1 MKTVLVLIPS
11 LFALLSGVAAHAGEP
26 AGDVL
31 LAVGKV
37 WVESGSQR
45 IALVRGQQVEV
56 GQKLVTR
63 EGGHVHV
70 RMKDGGLVALRPN
83 SELEIQVFDYDPAN
97 PGAGKVR
104 YSLRQGVARSVTGA
118 IGEANK
124 EAFRFNTPVAAIGVR
139 GTDFVTFA
147 DPETTRVSVKSG
159 AVVVAALSDVCKAE
173 GFGACLEHAVA
184 LRAGDDRSYIEVTQ
198 QDKTPRLLQG
208 RQLQL
213 IDHVSPPLS
222 SEPVAV
228 LHENRVADV
237 NDIAKEMQASKPDI
251 PVTGPLVPETG
262 ANDVYWGRW
271 KEVLPGVSGMTAAE
285 LLEAGKKIHVATP
298 LFGLGVTQATELLPA
313 RWQADFKLSGGDAY
327 VVANGTYSPAA
338 LAGGTLS
345 INMATRE
352 FASQAN
358 VMEGLNT
365 HNVAAAGQ
373 VSWQGYLL
381 SDPARSN
388 STLYGIVHSNL
399 DTVGSVF
406 AKNLDDGRSLAGA
419 LIWHR

>member
-1 MKTVLVLIPS
+1 MKTVPVLIPS
-11 LFALLSGVAAHAGEP
+11 LFALLSGAAVNAGEP

-31 LAVGKV
+31 LAVGKA

-45 IALVRGQQVEV
+45 VALVRGQQIEV

-83 SELEIQVFDYDPAN
+83 SELEIQVFDYDHAN

-147 DPETTRVSVKSG
+147 DPETTRVSVRSG
-159 AVVVAALSDVCKAE
+159 AVVVAALNDTCRAE
-173 GFGACLEHAVA
+173 GFGACLERAVA
-184 LRAGDDRSYIEVTQ
+184 LRAGDDRSYVEVSLH
-198 QDKTPRLLQG
+198 DRIPRLLQG
-208 RQLQL
+208 RQLQQ
-213 IDHVSPPLS
+213 IDHVSPPLT

-237 NDIAKEMQASKPDI
+237 SETAREMQTGAVPVI
-251 PVTGPLVPETG
+251 PPETG
-262 ANDVYWGRW
+262 MNDVFWGRW
-271 KEVLPGVSGMTAAE
+271 QAGLPGVAGLTMAE
-285 LLEAGKKIHVATP
+285 LLEAGKKIQVATP
-298 LFGLGVTQATELLPA
+298 LFGLGVTQAVERLPE
-313 RWQADFKLSGGDAY
+313 RWQADFRLSGGDAY
-327 VVANGTYSPAA
+327 VLANGTYSPAG

-345 INMATRE
+345 INMANRG
-352 FASQAN
+352 FSAQAN
-358 VMEGLNT
+358 VTEGLNT

-388 STLYGIVHSNL
+388 STLYGIVHSSL

-406 AKNLDDGRSLAGA
+406 TKNLDDGRSLTGA